1 MSKMGN
7 GLERRDA
14 VVIGGS
20 QAGLAVGYHLKQ
32 HELDFEILDAADRV
46 GDAWRRRWDSLRL
59 FTPAQYDSLPG
70 MLFPAPKWTYPNKEQ
85 VADYLEEYAARFDLP
100 IRLRTRV
107 ERVAR
112 GAVDTFVVATHDREI
127 EANAVVVASGAW
139 NEPLVPDF
147 AGELDRSIMQLHSSE
162 YRQPSQLRDGPVMVV
177 GASNSGAE
185 IALDVAREHPTILV
199 GRNTGQFPFD
209 LEGYA
214 DRLVTPFIWFAAN
227 RLLTTGNPIGRKLR
241 AQERVHGEPVERAR
255 PKRLIAAGVDR
266 RYARA
271 VGVRDGFP
279 VLENGDV
286 VEVANVIWATGFR
299 RDFSWIDLPV
309 FDDDGWPLEDHGV
322 VASEP
327 GLYFVGMPFQ
337 RAMASGL
344 LGGVGRDAGE
354 IVQHL
359 VAHAAEIPAPPD
371 RNMGS
376 VPNPERA

>member
-1 MSKMGN
+1 MRKTSN
-7 GLERRDA
+7 GLERYDA

-20 QAGLAVGYHLKQ
+20 QAGLAIGYYLKQ
-32 HELDFEILDAADRV
+32 HALDFVILDAADRV

-70 MLFPAPKWTYPNKEQ
+70 MPFPAPKWSYPNKEQ
-85 VADYLEEYAARFDLP
+85 GADYLEEYSARFDLP
-100 IRLRTRV
+100 IRLRTRASG
-107 ERVAR
+107 VAR
-112 GAVDTFVVATHDREI
+112 RAVDTFVVSTHDREI
-127 EANAVVVASGAW
+127 EASAVVVASGAW
-139 NEPLVPDF
+139 HEPLVPDF

-185 IALDVAREHPTILV
+185 IALDVAREHRTILV

-214 DRLVTPFIWFAAN
+214 DRLMTPFIWFAAN
-227 RLLTTGNPIGRKLR
+227 RLLTTSNPIGRKFR
-241 AQERVHGEPVERAR
+241 AQERFHGEPVERAR

-271 VGVRDGFP
+271 VGVQHGFP

-309 FDDDGWPLEDHGV
+309 FDDDGWPREDHGV

-327 GLYFVGMPFQ
+327 GLYFVGTPFQ

-371 RNMGS
+371 RHMGS